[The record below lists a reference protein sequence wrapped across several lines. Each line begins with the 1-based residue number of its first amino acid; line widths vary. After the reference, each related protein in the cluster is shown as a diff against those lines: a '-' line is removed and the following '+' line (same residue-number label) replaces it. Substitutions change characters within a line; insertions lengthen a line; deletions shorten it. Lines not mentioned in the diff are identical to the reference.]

1 MRIEAFCTKL
11 LCRRSCDIRPPYTN
25 PNLRRE
31 LDVYDQSHRHVG
43 SGHWDY
49 DIQLEDDTKECM
61 AVILMQH
68 STANR
73 TDLPWWVRE
82 SMDGKA
88 KIIYFMLVEERVVDG
103 IKVYK
108 RIGIGQTLDLIDGI
122 IFDVLKI
129 QDMKRDVFIIQ

>member
-1 MRIEAFCTKL
+1 
-11 LCRRSCDIRPPYTN
+11 
-25 PNLRRE
+25 
-31 LDVYDQSHRHVG
+31 
-43 SGHWDY
+43 
-49 DIQLEDDTKECM
+49 
-61 AVILMQH
+61 
-68 STANR
+68 
-73 TDLPWWVRE
+73 
-82 SMDGKA
+82 MDGKA